1 MKNKIINKS
10 FIISLLLSFCGGFI
24 ELYSVK
30 IHGVFACMQTG
41 NMINMFANF
50 FDNKIYLGLEN
61 ISVAVIFFLGCIL
74 AETLK
79 LKLENK
85 IKYFNTLILFLM
97 IVFASIIVIFPLNI
111 DNASKSQPNVYDI
124 ISNACLALIG
134 AFQFCIFKE
143 VNNIGYTSTM
153 MTATLRNISAN
164 LVSGIIEKNKTKLVI
179 TLEYIAFLFCFI
191 LGSIIF
197 YILFKYNSNR
207 NNLLLIQLLPL
218 IISFTLLITL
228 IISIFV
234 DKEKYSDKKN
244 KI

>member
-1 MKNKIINKS
+1 
-10 FIISLLLSFCGGFI
+10 
-24 ELYSVK
+24 
-30 IHGVFACMQTG
+30 
-41 NMINMFANF
+41 
-50 FDNKIYLGLEN
+50 
-61 ISVAVIFFLGCIL
+61 
-74 AETLK
+74 
-79 LKLENK
+79 
-85 IKYFNTLILFLM
+85 
-97 IVFASIIVIFPLNI
+97 
-111 DNASKSQPNVYDI
+111 
-124 ISNACLALIG
+124 
-134 AFQFCIFKE
+134 
-143 VNNIGYTSTM
+143 M

>member
-1 MKNKIINKS
+1 
-10 FIISLLLSFCGGFI
+10 
-24 ELYSVK
+24 
-30 IHGVFACMQTG
+30 
-41 NMINMFANF
+41 
-50 FDNKIYLGLEN
+50 
-61 ISVAVIFFLGCIL
+61 
-74 AETLK
+74 
-79 LKLENK
+79 
-85 IKYFNTLILFLM
+85 
-97 IVFASIIVIFPLNI
+97 
-111 DNASKSQPNVYDI
+111 
-124 ISNACLALIG
+124 
-134 AFQFCIFKE
+134 
-143 VNNIGYTSTM
+143 M

-234 DKEKYSDKKN
+234 DKEKYSDKKIKYKSHNRNLLLNFFLFFSIN
-244 KI
+244 KHRKKQNCCKAMTQNYRVHFGQPVANILGE

>member
-10 FIISLLLSFCGGFI
+10 FIIALLLSFCGGFI

-111 DNASKSQPNVYDI
+111 DNASKSQPNIYDI

-143 VNNIGYTSTM
+143 VNYHSKYGEID
-153 MTATLRNISAN
+153 
-164 LVSGIIEKNKTKLVI
+164 IIVCDE
-179 TLEYIAFLFCFI
+179 EYIVFVEVKTRKVGSMIRGLEFVDRKKQNKISNNIRIYSFSFLFYTR
-191 LGSIIF
+191 F
-197 YILFKYNSNR
+197 YYFLY
-207 NNLLLIQLLPL
+207 
-218 IISFTLLITL
+218 SF
-228 IISIFV
+228 
-234 DKEKYSDKKN
+234 
-244 KI
+244 